1 MRKSKLLIRILAV
14 IAVIVAVAIVVF
26 VTVIIPNS
34 RKVSRCWIPSSLAA

>member
-26 VTVIIPNS
+26 VTVIIPKLEEGLKIG
-34 RKVSRCWIPSSLAA
+34 RAHV